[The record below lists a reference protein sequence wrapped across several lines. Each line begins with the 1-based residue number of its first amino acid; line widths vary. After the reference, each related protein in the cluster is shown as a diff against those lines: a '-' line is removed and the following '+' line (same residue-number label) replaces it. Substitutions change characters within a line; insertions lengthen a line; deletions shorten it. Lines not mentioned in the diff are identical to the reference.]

1 MSSFFKKKSNS
12 QPVQPQISSSSKAC
26 ENTEPVETVFLNSFN
41 EIPDQEIFFKKR
53 KILHPSNSFYRTLK

>member
-1 MSSFFKKKSNS
+1 MAPFFKKKSNS

-41 EIPDQEIFFKKR
+41 EIPDQENF
-53 KILHPSNSFYRTLK
+53 LKEKDLASLK